1 MPERDQTRINERIR
15 VPEVRLIDDQGEQAG
30 VMKIDD
36 ALKFAQDRDL
46 DLVEVAPEAKPP
58 VCRVLDYSKYKYEQA
73 QKVKAAKKGQQQI
86 TIREI
91 KFRPKIAEHDYATK
105 RGHVMRFL
113 MHKDKVKVTIMFR
126 GREVTHPEQG
136 RMILERLS
144 LELAPIG
151 QIDQRPNLD
160 GRNMTMILAPTKEV
174 LGGEITEFVPEDLT
188 NEEVQ
193 ERIRPG
199 STRRQPEPA
208 AAAPRKG
215 FFGRIGEFFSGLRS
229 RFRNWRL
236 RNSTSA
242 EGSEI
247 LTSAID
253 EIKRTEGG
261 RHTFAEEDVQGR
273 LARQGVRGE
282 ETGKF
287 RTKRSRFR
295 NTPMKRDANQA
306 DAKRFWDLDFQLNN
320 LGRRPDEPVIQSKR
334 YTPVEGMP
342 RKSEAGRAMTDF
354 ASKGRG
360 GFSEFSGLPW
370 RAKFIQQRATK
381 EALEAA
387 RMGAVFS
394 GLTPF
399 STPKSR
405 AELARKYGPKDRS
418 QVIPEARSEG
428 MEEDAPRDDDLAS
441 MEFDED
447 S

>member
-1 MPERDQTRINERIR
+1 MLTPPATLCWNEGMSASLHDEE
-15 VPEVRLIDDQGEQAG
+15 PLLAQPQEAAG
-30 VMKIDD
+30 VE
-36 ALKFAQDRDL
+36 AGAGAFERR
-46 DLVEVAPEAKPP
+46 APEQDPYRMSPAALA
-58 VCRVLDYSKYKYEQA
+58 RREYDGLRNRRARA
-73 QKVKAAKKGQQQI
+73 QEEAEADAA
-86 TIREI
+86 
-91 KFRPKIAEHDYATK
+91 RP
-105 RGHVMRFL
+105 R
-113 MHKDKVKVTIMFR
+113 
-126 GREVTHPEQG
+126 
-136 RMILERLS
+136 
-144 LELAPIG
+144 
-151 QIDQRPNLD
+151 
-160 GRNMTMILAPTKEV
+160 
-174 LGGEITEFVPEDLT
+174 
-188 NEEVQ
+188 
-193 ERIRPG
+193 
-199 STRRQPEPA
+199 PEP

-215 FFGRIGEFFSGLRS
+215 FFGRIGDFFSGLRS

-320 LGRRPDEPVIQSKR
+320 LGRRPDEPIVQSTR
-334 YTPVEGMP
+334 FAPRFGGMS
-342 RKSEAGRAMTDF
+342 RTSEAGRAMKDF
-354 ASKGRG
+354 QSKDGAPGGR
-360 GFSEFSGLPW
+360 SGLSW
-370 RAKFIQQRATK
+370 RAQMIQHRATK

-387 RMGAVFS
+387 RKGTAFS

-399 STPKSR
+399 NTPMSR
-405 AELARKYGPKDRS
+405 AALARKYGPKNPA
-418 QVIPEARSEG
+418 QVIPEARSEA
-428 MEEDAPRDDDLAS
+428 MEEDAPRDDDLDS

>member
-1 MPERDQTRINERIR
+1 MLTPPAPLCWNEGMSASLHDEE
-15 VPEVRLIDDQGEQAG
+15 PLLAQPQEAAG
-30 VMKIDD
+30 VEAGAD
-36 ALKFAQDRDL
+36 AFERR
-46 DLVEVAPEAKPP
+46 APEQDPYRMSPAALA
-58 VCRVLDYSKYKYEQA
+58 RREYDGLRNRRARA
-73 QKVKAAKKGQQQI
+73 QEEAEADAA
-86 TIREI
+86 
-91 KFRPKIAEHDYATK
+91 RP
-105 RGHVMRFL
+105 R
-113 MHKDKVKVTIMFR
+113 
-126 GREVTHPEQG
+126 
-136 RMILERLS
+136 
-144 LELAPIG
+144 
-151 QIDQRPNLD
+151 
-160 GRNMTMILAPTKEV
+160 
-174 LGGEITEFVPEDLT
+174 
-188 NEEVQ
+188 
-193 ERIRPG
+193 
-199 STRRQPEPA
+199 PEP

-215 FFGRIGEFFSGLRS
+215 FFGRIGDFFSGLRS

-320 LGRRPDEPVIQSKR
+320 LGRRPDESVIQSKR

-342 RKSEAGRAMTDF
+342 RQSEAGRAMTDF

-387 RMGAVFS
+387 RTGAVFS

-428 MEEDAPRDDDLAS
+428 MEEDAPHDDDLDS